1 MGHSGQRGPA
11 LPAVQAPRVHSST
24 EPARAPMTIGGSRL
38 RGMRGGSRARRG
50 APVLTSRARIHFAAL
65 NQFAAHGYAGTTLR
79 AIATEAG

>member
-1 MGHSGQRGPA
+1 
-11 LPAVQAPRVHSST
+11 
-24 EPARAPMTIGGSRL
+24 
-38 RGMRGGSRARRG
+38 MRGGSRARRG

>member
-1 MGHSGQRGPA
+1 MPDHGRRVELDVVAYRRRRARHAMGS
-11 LPAVQAPRVHSST
+11 
-24 EPARAPMTIGGSRL
+24 L